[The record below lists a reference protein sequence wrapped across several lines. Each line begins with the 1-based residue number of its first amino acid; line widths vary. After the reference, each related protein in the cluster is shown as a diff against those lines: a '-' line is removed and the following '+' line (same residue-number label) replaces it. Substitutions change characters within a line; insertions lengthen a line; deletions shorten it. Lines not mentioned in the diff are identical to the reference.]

1 MNGFDW
7 LLLAVLAYSTVMAF
21 MRGLLRELFSLSGL
35 IAGILLASWK
45 YTSLAQK
52 MAGLISTPA
61 VADTVAFLLI
71 AIGVML
77 LATILGKLLHSTADA
92 VGLGF
97 FDRLGGAGFGLVR
110 GCLLGVAI
118 LMAAAAFL
126 PQSTPFKNSQLAPYF
141 LAAAHAVSFV
151 VPSDLRQRILDGA
164 TQLKHNAPDWI
175 KPHH

>member
-21 MRGLLRELFSLSGL
+21 IRGLLCELFSLSGL

-77 LATILGKLLHSTADA
+77 LATILGKLLHSAADA

-97 FDRLGGAGFGLVR
+97 FDRLGGAGFGLIR

-126 PQSTPFKNSQLAPYF
+126 PQSTSFKNSQLAPYF
-141 LAAAHAVSFV
+141 LAGAHAVSFV